1 MEECDVGKTIE
12 IKLKYSSERARAL
25 CSVLAKKNKNLED
38 ELLGLLDM
46 LYKKSVKADVR
57 EFIEELEKDN

>member
-1 MEECDVGKTIE
+1 MEECKLGKMIE

-38 ELLGLLDM
+38 ELLGMLDQ
-46 LYKKSVKADVR
+46 LYKRNVKTDVR
-57 EFIEELEKDN
+57 AFIEELESEQ